1 MISVPMI
8 ILGEILYGSADL
20 GTGHVRYT
28 HTHRAPEDKP
38 GAAFGFYLED
48 SAGGVFMSSK
58 AILHAMD
65 LDPGVEDAESEPVEV
80 VVEGGDVVD
89 VEVHRGRSRGGRRV
103 LLRLGAAAAMLGGG
117 R

>member
-1 MISVPMI
+1 M
-8 ILGEILYGSADL
+8 
-20 GTGHVRYT
+20 
-28 HTHRAPEDKP
+28 
-38 GAAFGFYLED
+38 
-48 SAGGVFMSSK
+48 
-58 AILHAMD
+58 
-65 LDPGVEDAESEPVEV
+65 DPGVEDAESEPVEV